1 MQNKASYS
9 TLDDK
14 FVISNYNAAKPFA
27 SFFPGIAGM
36 WGKPMWIF
44 YTNRGQAI
52 SCMGTKNKNGAITEF
67 VAANKAYRQTSLH
80 GFRTFLKVSDGST
93 DIFYEPFKS
102 SGDPETS
109 TEQVMSISS
118 YSLKLTET
126 CKENELNVDVEY
138 FTLPNEN
145 IPALIRILTIK
156 NLSAK
161 TKHISC
167 LDGLPMINPYGT
179 DDSTLKNMSRLGE
192 GWYGGVLF
200 TPGHELPI
208 YKLNVEPADRPE
220 IIEVKAGNFYGGFY
234 NDSSD
239 RSLLPDFII
248 DPDIIFEQMTDFTVP
263 LGFID
268 NSELQMPPGA
278 SAKNKTPCAMAALNF
293 DIEPGAVFTYYSVI
307 GNTSDTEAIDPFFSK
322 FMGSNYIAGK
332 QIENKQV
339 ITTIQSD
346 ILTKSSSPEFDNYCS
361 QTYLDN
367 VLRGGYPVS
376 LGNKG
381 SQKNFYIYSRIHGD
395 MEREYNPFAIEPE
408 YFSQGNGAYRD
419 VNQNRRNDVFF
430 NPLIKSDTLTFFINL
445 LQLDGLN
452 PVGIHG
458 SELKV
463 TDSKMLLKAFDE
475 KLKPK
480 LSEFISTPFSLGAFF
495 RFLEEEN
502 SLPADSRD
510 ELLNLLM
517 SCSERIDNAV
527 PREGYWTDHWHYN
540 IGLIESFLSIYP
552 DELEN
557 LLLIRKQFTFYDNYL
572 VVMPR
577 SQKHVLFN
585 DEPRQLDA
593 VYHDPEKEQ
602 LIQSRDADKDRVRTE
617 FGLGNIYKTSLIGKL
632 ISLAANKYA
641 SLDPFGVGIELETQR
656 SNWCDA
662 MNGLPGLFGSST
674 NESIELKRLIDFML
688 DSLDKIGVA
697 DSKEI
702 TTAEEI
708 IDFFVDLQQITIE
721 HADDDFL
728 FWDLSH
734 NAKEKYWVKTRLG
747 VSGNEKSINAGQ
759 LKETL
764 NLFFRKVEKGIEK
777 GIDPE
782 SGVINTY
789 FENTPV
795 KYETFN
801 SKTNWNGRPCITV
814 SEFSQKPLPLF
825 LEGPVHYLRTVNDLQ
840 KAREMADAVLQSDI
854 FDEKLKMFK
863 VNADLKDTR
872 IDVGRIQI
880 FTRGWLEN
888 ESIWSHMEHK
898 YLLELLRCGLAEE
911 YYSHMNN
918 CLVPFMDPD
927 VYGRSIFENVSFMV
941 SSAHPEE
948 KYHGQGFVSRLSG
961 VTAEF
966 ISIWRIM
973 TSGFS
978 PFYMED
984 GKLCM
989 KLEPK
994 LQGSMFTEKSCTVN
1008 YSTENGNEPVDLQ
1021 ANSFLCTFLG
1031 SILLV
1036 YHNPERKDTFGNNA
1050 AEISSIILTYKDGRQ
1065 VSVNGNTICEPYSL
1079 DIRNRKISRIDVE
1092 F

>member
-1 MQNKASYS
+1 MPKKVSYS
-9 TLDDK
+9 VQGDE
-14 FVISNYNAAKPFA
+14 FVITNYNSAKPFA
-27 SFFPGIAGM
+27 SFFPGIAGK
-36 WGKPMWIF
+36 WGKPMWVF
-44 YTNRGQAI
+44 YTNRGQSI
-52 SCMGTKNKNGAITEF
+52 SCMGTKDKNGAITEF
-67 VAANKAYRQTSLH
+67 VAANKAYRQTSLQ
-80 GFRTFLKVSDGST
+80 GFRTFIKISDGSD
-93 DIFYEPFKS
+93 DIFYEPFKN
-102 SGDPETS
+102 
-109 TEQVMSISS
+109 SIDNGRDSKQSMQITS

-126 CKENELNVDVEY
+126 CKALGLDFGVEY

-145 IPALIRILTIK
+145 IPALVRILTIK
-156 NLSAK
+156 NSSAK
-161 TKHISC
+161 LQKLSC
-167 LDGLPMINPYGT
+167 IDGLPMINPYGT
-179 DDSTLKNMSRLGE
+179 DDGTLKSMSRLGE
-192 GWYGGVLF
+192 GWFGGVKF
-200 TPGHELPI
+200 TPEYNLPV
-208 YKLNVEPADRPE
+208 YKLDVEPADRPE
-220 IIEVKAGNFYGGFY
+220 IIEIKAGNFYAGFY
-234 NDSSD
+234 NDPSGCP
-239 RSLLPDFII
+239 SLPHFII
-248 DPDIIFEQMTDFTVP
+248 DPDIVFEEMTDFTIP
-263 LGFID
+263 LGFINNPD
-268 NSELQMPPGA
+268 LQMPAGA
-278 SAKNKTPCAMAALNF
+278 TAKNKTPCGMASFKTL
-293 DIEPGAVFTYYSVI
+293 IEPGAVFTYYSVV
-307 GNTSDTEAIDPFFSK
+307 GNAASPESIDPFFSK
-322 FMGSNYIAGK
+322 FKDENYIAEK
-332 QIENKQV
+332 QAENKQV

-367 VLRGGYPVS
+367 LLRGGYPVS
-376 LGNKG
+376 LGEKG
-381 SQKNFYIYSRIHGD
+381 KQKTFYIYSRIHGD
-395 MEREYNPFAIEPE
+395 MEREYNNFALEPE
-408 YFSQGNGAYRD
+408 NFSQGNGAYRD

-430 NPLIKSDTLTFFINL
+430 NPLIKSDPLIYFINL

-463 TDSKMLLKAFDE
+463 TDSKKLLKAFDE

-552 DELEN
+552 DELEDM
-557 LLLIRKQFTFYDNYL
+557 LLKRKDFTFYDNYL

-577 SQKHVLFN
+577 SQKHVSFN
-585 DEPRQLDA
+585 GEPRQLDA

-602 LIQSRDADKDRVRTE
+602 LIQSREDDKDIVRTE
-617 FGLGNIYKTSLIGKL
+617 FGRGQIYKTNLIAKL

-641 SLDPFGVGIELETQR
+641 SLDPFGVGVELETQR

-697 DSKEI
+697 DSEEI

-708 IDFFVDLQQITIE
+708 IDFFVNLQQITVE

-734 NAKEKYWVKTRLG
+734 NAKEKYWDKTRLG

-764 NLFFRKVEKGIEK
+764 NLFCRKVEKGIQK
-777 GIDPE
+777 GIDQE
-782 SGVINTY
+782 TGVINTY
-789 FENTPV
+789 FENPPV
-795 KYETFN
+795 KFAIVQ
-801 SKTNWNGRPCITV
+801 SKTNWNGRPCIKV

-854 FDEKLKMFK
+854 FDKKLKMFK
-863 VNADLKDTR
+863 VNSDLKDTR

-898 YLLELLRCGLAEE
+898 YLLELLRCGLTEE
-911 YYSHMNN
+911 FYSHMKN
-918 CLVPFMDPD
+918 CLVPFMDPE
-927 VYGRSIFENVSFMV
+927 VYGRSIFENVSFIV

-948 KYHGQGFVSRLSG
+948 KYHGRGFVSRLSG

-966 ISIWRIM
+966 I
-973 TSGFS
+973 
-978 PFYMED
+978 
-984 GKLCM
+984 
-989 KLEPK
+989 
-994 LQGSMFTEKSCTVN
+994 
-1008 YSTENGNEPVDLQ
+1008 
-1021 ANSFLCTFLG
+1021 
-1031 SILLV
+1031 
-1036 YHNPERKDTFGNNA
+1036 
-1050 AEISSIILTYKDGRQ
+1050 
-1065 VSVNGNTICEPYSL
+1065 
-1079 DIRNRKISRIDVE
+1079 
-1092 F
+1092 

>member
-1 MQNKASYS
+1 MQNIPSYS
-9 TLDDK
+9 TLNDK
-14 FVISNYNAAKPFA
+14 FVITNYNTAKPFA
-27 SFFPGIAGM
+27 SFFPGIAGK

-52 SCMGTKNKNGAITEF
+52 ACMGTKDKNGAITEF
-67 VAANKAYRQTSLH
+67 VAANKAYRHTSLQ
-80 GFRTFLKVSDGST
+80 GFRTFLKISDGSSET
-93 DIFYEPFKS
+93 FYEPFKYSGGTGNS
-102 SGDPETS
+102 S
-109 TEQVMSISS
+109 EQLMSISS
-118 YSLKLTET
+118 YSLKLTEN
-126 CKENELNVDVEY
+126 CREHELNIGVEY

-200 TPGHELPI
+200 SPEHKLPV

-220 IIEVKAGNFYGGFY
+220 IIKVKAGNFYGGFY
-234 NDSSD
+234 NTSTNQQV
-239 RSLLPDFII
+239 LPNFIV
-248 DPDIIFEQMTDFTVP
+248 DPDIIFDQMTDFTVP
-263 LGFID
+263 LGFIE
-268 NSELQMPPGA
+268 NSELQMPAGA
-278 SAKNKTPCAMAALNF
+278 TAKNKTPCAMGSLNF
-293 DIEPGAVFTYYSVI
+293 DIEPNDTFTYYSVI
-307 GNTSDTEAIDPFFSK
+307 GNAANPEAIDPFFSK
-322 FMGSNYIAGK
+322 FMNGNYISGK
-332 QIENKQV
+332 RIENKRI
-339 ITTIQSD
+339 ITGIQSD
-346 ILTKSSSPEFDNYCS
+346 MLTRSSSPEFDNYCH

-367 VLRGGYPVS
+367 LLRGGYPVS
-376 LGNKG
+376 LG
-381 SQKNFYIYSRIHGD
+381 KNNGRKTLYLFSRIHGD
-395 MEREYNPFAIEPE
+395 MEREYNNFVLEPE

-430 NPLIKSDTLTFFINL
+430 NPTVKADSLTYFINL
-445 LQLDGLN
+445 IQLDGLN
-452 PVGIHG
+452 PVGILG

-463 TDSKMLLKAFDE
+463 TDPESLLEIFDDKIKSELSK
-475 KLKPK
+475 
-480 LSEFISTPFSLGAFF
+480 FISSPFSLGDFF
-495 RFLEEEN
+495 KFLEEKSILFSEN
-502 SLPADSRD
+502 RN
-510 ELLNLLM
+510 EILNLLLN
-517 SCSERIDNAV
+517 CSEKIDRAT

-540 IGLIESFLSIYP
+540 IDLFESFLSVYP

-557 LLLIRKQFTFYDNYL
+557 LLLKRKHFTFYDNYL

-577 SQKHVLFN
+577 NQKHVLLHG
-585 DEPRQLDA
+585 EPRQLDA
-593 VYHDPEKEQ
+593 VYHDPEKES
-602 LIQSRDADKDRVRTE
+602 LIQARTDDKDIVRTE
-617 FGLGNIYKTSLIGKL
+617 YGLGEIYKTSLIGKL
-632 ISLAANKYA
+632 ISLVANKFA

-674 NESIELKRLIDFML
+674 NESIELKRLIDFL
-688 DSLDKIGVA
+688 LSSFDKTGTSDSE
-697 DSKEI
+697 EI
-702 TTAEEI
+702 TTAEEV
-708 IDFFVDLQQITIE
+708 IDFFLELYQITTD
-721 HADDDFL
+721 HANDDFI
-728 FWDLSH
+728 FWDKTH
-734 NAKEKYWVKTRLG
+734 TVKEKYWSKTRLG
-747 VSGNEKSINAGQ
+747 VSGNEKNISIGQ
-759 LKETL
+759 LKNIL
-764 NLFFRKVEKGIEK
+764 NPFCRKVEQGIQK
-777 GIDPE
+777 AIDPE

-795 KYETFN
+795 KFEILK
-801 SKTNWNGRPCITV
+801 SITNWNGRTSVIV

-825 LEGPVHYLRTVNDLQ
+825 LEGPVHYLRTIRDI
-840 KAREMADAVLQSDI
+840 KKSRKMIDAVRQSDI

-863 VNADLKDTR
+863 VNANLKNTR
-872 IDVGRIQI
+872 LDVGRIQI

-898 YLLELLRCGLAEE
+898 YLLELLRNGFAEDF
-911 YYSHMNN
+911 YSHMKN
-918 CLVPFMDPD
+918 CLVPFMDPE

-973 TSGFS
+973 TSGIS
-978 PFYMED
+978 PFFMKN

-994 LQGSMFTEKSCTVN
+994 LQGSMFTEKPCTVN
-1008 YSTENGNEPVDLQ
+1008 IPAREENYSIDLP

-1031 SILLV
+1031 KILLV
-1036 YHNPERKDTFGNNA
+1036 YNNPERKNTFGDNA
-1050 AEISSIILTYKDGRQ
+1050 ATISGITLTYKNGEKILIDGNV
-1065 VSVNGNTICEPYSL
+1065 VSEPHSM
-1079 DIRNRKISRIDVE
+1079 DIRDFKISRIDVSL
-1092 F
+1092 